1 MSKKK
6 KQVPGSRWRL
16 SAYQKGGRERVN
28 LENAGVFDELV
39 VDDWFH
45 MEQMDT
51 RAWWLRLG
59 QSSVFVH
66 IGTDGKLKIS
76 RQDGPI
82 FNDVREK

>member
-1 MSKKK
+1 MAKKK
-6 KQVPGSRWRL
+6 RAVPGSKWRL

-51 RAWWLRLG
+51 RVWWLRLG
-59 QSSVFVH
+59 QSTCFVH
-66 IGTDGKLKIS
+66 VGKDGYVRVVK
-76 RQDGPI
+76 QEGPTL
-82 FNDVREK
+82 NDVKEK